1 MPGADAYEPMI
12 QEMSRLFRKYE
23 KAGRV
28 TIEYETTIYYG
39 TL

>member
-1 MPGADAYEPMI
+1 
-12 QEMSRLFRKYE
+12 MSRLFRKYE